1 MTAYN
6 HPLMSGRFNLTHAL
20 IDARLSGG
28 DAEKPAIE
36 TLDDMWSYARI
47 AELTSRVGNALLAA
61 GVQRE
66 QRVLICLPDSPEYIA
81 AFFGAIAIGAIAVPS
96 STFVGAVEYRYFL
109 RETRAPVLIT
119 TNEIFARMEIGPDDF
134 PELRAIVLTNRVESE
149 GRIRTFQNWIQEVPA
164 KLAYA
169 DTHKDETAFWL
180 WTSGSTGE
188 PKGVVHLHQDAP
200 WCCRLFAE
208 GVLGMQASD
217 RVFSA
222 AKLFHAY
229 GLGCAMLFPFWV
241 GATTILLP
249 DRARPENVYATIRRK
264 QPTMFFGVPT
274 LYASM
279 LKCADAVA
287 CSDLSSLR
295 FCVSAG
301 EPLSADLYHAWNAR
315 FGKEILDGLGSTEL
329 LNMYIASPPGR
340 VKPGSSGVVV
350 PGYEVKIVDGAG
362 QTVGTNEIGDLMVK
376 GPSASILYWN
386 RREETQKRMR
396 GDWFA
401 SGDKYRVDDDGYYW
415 YAGRADDMF
424 KVSGEWLAPYEV
436 EAALMA
442 HDAVLECAVVPSTDV
457 NGIVTARAF
466 VVLRDGTNSGEETA
480 AELQAFART
489 RLAHYKCPRQIS
501 FLAELPKTATGKI
514 QRFKLRSPN

>member
-1 MTAYN
+1 M
-6 HPLMSGRFNLTHAL
+6 GVRFNLAHAL
-20 IDARLSGG
+20 IETRLTTG
-28 DAEKPAIE
+28 DADKCAIE
-36 TLDDMWSYARI
+36 TLDGTWSYRQT
-47 AELTSRVGNALLAA
+47 AELTSRIGNALLAA

-81 AFFGAIAIGAIAVPS
+81 AFFGTIGIGAIAVPS
-96 STFVGAVEYRYFL
+96 STFVGATEYRYFL
-109 RETRAPVLIT
+109 RETLAPVLIT
-119 TNEIFARMEIGPDDF
+119 TSEIFARMDLRSEDF
-134 PELRAIVLTNRVESE
+134 PELRTIVLTNRGEHD
-149 GRIRTFQNWIQEVPA
+149 GRIRAFQSWVDAAAA
-164 KLAYA
+164 KPAYA
-169 DTHKDETAFWL
+169 DTHKDEPAFWL

-188 PKGVVHLHQDAP
+188 PKAVVHLHQDAP

-208 GVLGMQASD
+208 GVLGMQRSD

-241 GATTILLP
+241 GATTILLA
-249 DRARPENVYATIRRK
+249 DRARPENVYSTIRRK

-279 LKCADAVA
+279 LKCADVA
-287 CSDLSSLR
+287 TSSDFESLR
-295 FCVSAG
+295 LCVSAG
-301 EPLSADLYHAWNAR
+301 EPLSADLYRAWHAR

-329 LNMYIASPPGR
+329 LNMYVASPPGR
-340 VKPGSSGVVV
+340 ARPGSSGIVV
-350 PGYEVKIVDGAG
+350 PGYEVKLVDGAG

-376 GPSASILYWN
+376 GPSASIMYWN

-442 HDAVLECAVVPSTDV
+442 HDAVLECAVVPDTDA
-457 NGIVTARAF
+457 NGIVTTRAF
-466 VVLRDGTNSGEETA
+466 VVVRDGATSGEELA
-480 AELQAFART
+480 SELRAFART
-489 RLAHYKCPRQIS
+489 RLAPYKCPRRID
-501 FLAELPKTATGKI
+501 FLPELPKTATGKI
-514 QRFKLRSPN
+514 QRFKLRSPG